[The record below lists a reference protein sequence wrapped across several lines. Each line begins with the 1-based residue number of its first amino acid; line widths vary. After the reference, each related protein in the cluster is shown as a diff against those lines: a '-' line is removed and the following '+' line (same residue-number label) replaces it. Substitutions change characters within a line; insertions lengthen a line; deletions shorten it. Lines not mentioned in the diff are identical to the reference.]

1 MAFEY
6 DSAKSISN
14 SRKHRIDFLQAQVLW
29 LDPDLFILPSRFPKE
44 PRYLAIGRIEER
56 FYTAIF
62 TERNDQIRLISVR
75 RARDEEEQLYEQNK
89 QN

>member
-29 LDPDLFILPSRFPKE
+29 LDPDLFILPSRFPEE

-62 TERNDQIRLISVR
+62 TERNDRIRLISVR
-75 RARDEEEQLYEQNK
+75 RPRDEEEQLYDQNK

>member
-1 MAFEY
+1 MEFEY

-14 SRKHRIDFLQAQVLW
+14 NRKRGIDFLQAQALW
-29 LDPDLFILPSRFPKE
+29 LDPDLFIFPSRFPEE

-62 TERNDQIRLISVR
+62 TERNDRIRLISVR
-75 RARDEEEQLYEQNK
+75 HARDEEEELYEQNK